1 MMRHQLAAL
10 NYKVTLEKYKKK
22 EHLSSFKNKSIMYA
36 TFDVKQRTY
45 YANVKENF
53 IAQVNVVLWLWDHP
67 KIQSKIY
74 LW

>member
-1 MMRHQLAAL
+1 
-10 NYKVTLEKYKKK
+10 
-22 EHLSSFKNKSIMYA
+22 MYA

-53 IAQVNVVLWLWDHP
+53 IAQVNVVLWLWGHP